1 MSQSSPNSHR
11 RAELAAEHTPLEIG
25 PWSEMPFAESFFG
38 VALSLE
44 HSFDDVVWGARQY
57 SAGGLTAIPNLHK
70 KLSLGGQNSFYVSDW
85 RIGQVVL
92 PLQTHPATQHPR

>member
-25 PWSEMPFAESFFG
+25 PWPEMPFAESLFG

-44 HSFDDVVWGARQY
+44 HSLDDVVWGARRY
-57 SAGGLTAIPNLHK
+57 SAGALRPYQTFIKNSP
-70 KLSLGGQNSFYVSDW
+70 SGGQNSFYVSHW